1 MSEKERAMMDEDVID
16 VKEQLDKLHD
26 ALDIAAENGLFKND
40 STQYLTILN
49 YIMEGYK
56 NLYGENQNIVEAKR
70 NFSLAYFNFNKV
82 VNSSSRWWQF
92 KYSHGGHIA
101 IYLYGVLISAVVAW
115 IFYNP
120 LLLRSDLFWVPSYAY
135 LWGLIGGVLQG
146 LWWLW
151 QHVSDLSLRR
161 HWFLWFL
168 ILPIAGAILGALSY
182 LIFFTGFIAAAN
194 RTNLE
199 SPYFPMLL
207 SALAGFSSRWAVQLL
222 DRLTKILSMETK

>member
-1 MSEKERAMMDEDVID
+1 MSEQERAMMDEDVID
-16 VKEQLDKLHD
+16 VKDQLDKLHD

-56 NLYGENQNIVEAKR
+56 NLYGKNQDIVIAKR
-70 NFSLAYFNFNKV
+70 NFSLAYFTFNKV

-161 HWFLWFL
+161 HWFLWFFIL
-168 ILPIAGAILGALSY
+168 IYGAELQEPQPSQKL
-182 LIFFTGFIAAAN
+182 LKTGDAKN
-194 RTNLE
+194 QQQ
-199 SPYFPMLL
+199 
-207 SALAGFSSRWAVQLL
+207 W
-222 DRLTKILSMETK
+222 K